1 MKFTKL
7 AVLANVWDKVRM
19 PAILVLVALLASA
32 CSNINIEAAKALSS
46 TGRDTASRIQQN
58 VLASEKEYLRGRDCI
73 ALCNG
78 FDDTTK
84 TKKYQEILEGYDKN
98 QKEIRSRSVVFERL
112 AELYTAFGELAGL
125 DAGVQTEKALKDL
138 GEAINGYA
146 KATDQSWS
154 VPSDATVVI
163 SKIGGLLTE
172 EIQKA
177 KIKEASKQIRDKVED
192 FIELLKYESTGE
204 HLLAY
209 RKDLFSERKH
219 AFKILWSKGVYDPK
233 PIFDDFG
240 EDAGLTAQGE
250 AVKKINPDSEL
261 GKAIAEV
268 IDKRLELKSNTIQE
282 DYDASLAAIK
292 QLIKEHN
299 KLEKGEPLDLAHLR
313 AITAKL

>member
-7 AVLANVWDKVRM
+7 VVLTNVWGKIRTSAVL
-19 PAILVLVALLASA
+19 LVVMFLTSA

-73 ALCNG
+73 ALCNS
-78 FDDTTK
+78 FDNTTK
-84 TKKYQEILEGYDKN
+84 TKGYKKILEDYDKN

-125 DAGVQTEKALKDL
+125 DAGGQTEKALKDL
-138 GEAINGYA
+138 GEAINEYA
-146 KATDQSWS
+146 KTTDQPWS
-154 VPSDATVVI
+154 VSSDTTEVI
-163 SKIGGLLTE
+163 SKIGGLLAE
-172 EIQKA
+172 EMQKA
-177 KIKEASKQIRDKVED
+177 KIKKANVLIRTKVED
-192 FIELLKYESTGE
+192 FVKLLKYESTDE
-204 HLLAY
+204 HFLEY
-209 RKDLFSERKH
+209 REDLFSERKL

-233 PIFDDFG
+233 PILDDFG

-268 IDKRLELKSNTIQE
+268 IDKRLELKSKAIQE
-282 DYDASLAAIK
+282 DYYASIAAIK
-292 QLIKEHN
+292 QLIEEHN